1 MGLLFFVLHFSI
13 FSHSFLRKQ
22 MKAVIFDG
30 ALKICDA
37 GQPKRK
43 KDEVLIKVSHAGIC
57 NTDHEIIKGYIPNF
71 KGILGH
77 EFFGFVVDADDSG
90 YIGKRVTGEI
100 NIACGDCEFCK
111 KGLGRHCPNRSVLGI
126 LNKDG
131 AFAEFLTLPAKN
143 VVKIPP
149 NIHDKHAIFI
159 EPLAAALEILEQITI
174 TQDHSILLIGDGKL
188 AILIA
193 YVLQSTG
200 CNLVVIGKHKHK
212 LKLLEESGIKT
223 ILLSNFEKRQFDI
236 CVEASGN
243 PSGFNLGLECVKPR
257 GTLVLKS
264 TYAAPFNFNPFPVV
278 VNEITVIGSRCGRFD
293 MAIHFLQTHKIPL
306 DKLISSVFELKD
318 ASAAFEFSARHESLK
333 VLLRVS

>member
-1 MGLLFFVLHFSI
+1 
-13 FSHSFLRKQ
+13 
-22 MKAVIFDG
+22 MKAVVFDG
-30 ALKICDA
+30 TLKVCDLE
-37 GQPKRK
+37 QPKRK

-77 EFFGFVVDADDSG
+77 EFFGFVVDADDSR

-111 KGLGRHCPNRSVLGI
+111 NGLGRHCPNRSVLGI

-131 AFAEFLTLPAKN
+131 AFAEFITLPIKN
-143 VVKIPP
+143 VVEIPP
-149 NIHDKHAIFI
+149 NIPDSHAIFI
-159 EPLAAALEILEQITI
+159 EPLAAAVEILEQMTI
-174 TQDHSILLIGDGKL
+174 TQDHSVLLIGDGKL

-193 YVLQSTG
+193 YVLKSTG
-200 CNLVVIGKHKHK
+200 CKLTVAGKHGHK

-223 ILLSNFEKRQFDI
+223 ILLSNFEKTQFDI

-257 GTLVLKS
+257 GTLILKS
-264 TYAAPFNFNPFPVV
+264 TYTAPFSFNPFSII
-278 VNEITVIGSRCGRFD
+278 VNEITVLGSRCGRFD
-293 MAIHFLQTHKIPL
+293 RAIQFLQTHRFPL
-306 DKLISSVFELKD
+306 ERLISSVFDLKD
-318 ASAAFEFSARHESLK
+318 AVAAFEFSERHESLK
-333 VLLRVS
+333 VLLRIS